1 MYYLHQ
7 TGRAQVVFAIS
18 QTGDGQ
24 VQQLFPS
31 TSGLKMLEDAAQHRL
46 AVLGVALARRRISQR
61 RRDQRA
67 SVQVVKLQ
75 DVVVVVEQVAR
86 LKIVGVGVNIAARKS
101 AVELGFQ
108 PQAVWQQWVAEAVEQ
123 VPLKT
128 YRTQVGKI
136 ASLAERLTTPIF

>member
-1 MYYLHQ
+1 M
-7 TGRAQVVFAIS
+7 VVAIS
-18 QTGDGQ
+18 QTGDCQ

-61 RRDQRA
+61 RRDRRA

-86 LKIVGVGVNIAARKS
+86 LKIVGVGINIAARKS

-108 PQAVWQQWVAEAVEQ
+108 PQAVWQQWVAKAVEQ

-128 YRTQVGKI
+128 
-136 ASLAERLTTPIF
+136 